1 MAQIVG
7 QRTTSH
13 AISTENRLVR
23 NINETIAELEPNIA
37 PMLTLT
43 LKMGKRSKT
52 ITPVM
57 EFLEED
63 YIARYAASAATV
75 GNTTSANTIA
85 VDDGGKFAVGDV
97 FNVPKAIASST
108 APEIVRVTTI
118 SGNTITVT
126 RAFAGSTI
134 DTIGNGAALRLIGS
148 AHEEGGVLPNAKTGS
163 PVTLTSYTQI
173 FKRIIDFSNTLIASK
188 QYGDGGSERK
198 RQHKKALKEFKEQL
212 NAALLWGK
220 ASQNL
225 SGGENSKPLR
235 TTMGLNSR
243 ISTNVVDAG
252 GVLTPK
258 LFMTF
263 LEAAC
268 RYGSRE
274 KLLLSSSR
282 VVQAVNA
289 WAINHLNVTTS
300 ETVYGVKIQKIM
312 SPFGVEFMLVNDW
325 MLEDNVANQGFKGLA
340 YVVDLECIEYKYL
353 EGDGENRDTK
363 LTENVVL
370 DGADRKVDQ
379 ILAEVG
385 FIIGEEKK
393 HAKLFNVTDYQA

>member
-13 AISTENRLVR
+13 AITTENRLVR

-37 PMLTLT
+37 PMLTFL
-43 LKMGKRSKT
+43 LKMNKRSKT
-52 ITPVM
+52 ITPVI

-97 FNVPKAIASST
+97 FNIPKAVTSST
-108 APEIVRVTTI
+108 APEICRVTTI

-134 DTIGNGAALRLIGS
+134 DTIGNAAALRLIGS
-148 AHEEGGVLPNAKTGS
+148 AHEEGGVLPNAKSGS
-163 PVTLTSYTQI
+163 PATLTTYTQI
-173 FKRIIDFSNTLIASK
+173 FKRVIDLANTLIASK

-198 RQHKKALKEFKEQL
+198 RLHKKALKEFKEQL

-220 ASQNL
+220 AYQGL
-225 SGGENSKPLR
+225 TAGDNSKPLR

-243 ISTNVVDAG
+243 ISTNIVDAG

-258 LFMTF
+258 LFNTWM
-263 LEAAC
+263 EAGC

-274 KLLLSSSR
+274 KMMVVSSR
-282 VVQAVNA
+282 IMQAINA
-289 WAINHLNVTTS
+289 WQINHLNVSQT
-300 ETVYGVKIQKIM
+300 ETVYGVKVNKIM

-325 MLEDNVANQGFKGLA
+325 MLEDNVANQGFKGLGFI
-340 YVVDLECIEYKYL
+340 VDMECLEYKYL
-353 EGDGENRDTK
+353 EGDGMNRDTK
-363 LTENVVL
+363 IYEDVVE
-370 DGADRKVDQ
+370 DGSDRTVDQ

-385 FIIGEEKK
+385 FVIGEEKK

>member
-1 MAQIVG
+1 MAQVVG

-13 AISTENRLVR
+13 AITTENRLVR

-37 PMLTLT
+37 PLVTLM
-43 LKMGKRSKT
+43 LKMNKRSKT
-52 ITPVM
+52 ITPVI
-57 EFLEED
+57 EFMEED
-63 YIARYAASAATV
+63 YIARYATSAATV

-97 FNVPKAIASST
+97 FNVPKTISSST

-118 SGNTITVT
+118 NSNTITVT

-148 AHEEGGVLPNAKTGS
+148 AHEEGGVLPNAKSGS
-163 PVTLTSYTQI
+163 PATLTSYTQI
-173 FKRIIDFSNTLIASK
+173 FKRVIDLTNTLIASK

-198 RQHKKALKEFKEQL
+198 RLHKKALKEFKEQL
-212 NAALLWGK
+212 NAALLWSK
-220 ASQNL
+220 AYQGL
-225 SGGENSKPLR
+225 TAGENSKPLR
-235 TTMGLNSR
+235 STMGLNSR
-243 ISTNVVDAG
+243 VTTNVVDAG

-258 LFMTF
+258 LFNTF
-263 LEAAC
+263 LEAGC

-274 KLLLSSSR
+274 KVLLASSR
-282 VVQAVNA
+282 VVQAINA

-312 SPFGVEFMLVNDW
+312 SPFGVEFMLINDW
-325 MLEDNVANQGFKGLA
+325 MLEDHVANQGFKGLA
-340 YVVDLECIEYKYL
+340 YIVDLECVEYKYL
-353 EGDGENRDTK
+353 EGDGNNRDTK
-363 LTENVVL
+363 LYEDVVE
-370 DGADRKVDQ
+370 DGSDRTVDQ

-385 FIIGEEKK
+385 FVIGEEKK